1 MKRSMMQVYIKNSGE
16 AVSFYQNVFD
26 AKVLIDAR
34 HENGT
39 VAHAELDIFGQVFA
53 ICETLE
59 PEIATGNAMQF
70 CLHFGDGNEGLVRE
84 IIEKLSD
91 GNTRMTMP
99 NTAIT
104 LRARG
109 WKFAKHGRRKV
120 SNHGRTFQDA
130 F

>member
-16 AVSFYQNVFD
+16 AVQFYRDAFD

-39 VAHAELDIFGQVFA
+39 VAHAELDIFGQIFA

-59 PEIATGNAMQF
+59 GEVATGNSMQF
-70 CLHFGDGNEGLVRE
+70 CLHMGEDKTENAKN

-91 GNTRMTMP
+91 G
-99 NTAIT
+99 
-104 LRARG
+104 G
-109 WKFAKHGRRKV
+109 KFTYHGSTDWSPLMAGIIDKFGV
-120 SNHGRTFQDA
+120 NWCVFV
-130 F
+130 